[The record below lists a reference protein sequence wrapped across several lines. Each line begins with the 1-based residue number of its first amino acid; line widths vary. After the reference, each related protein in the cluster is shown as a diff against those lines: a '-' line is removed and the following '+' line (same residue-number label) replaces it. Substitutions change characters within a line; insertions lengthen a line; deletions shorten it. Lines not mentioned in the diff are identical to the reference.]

1 MDVLSISQVF
11 NLFLVYAEV
20 VRDFMYQCDANLLAQ
35 FGGIL
40 EITNQGIGEDRD
52 LVGQDGR
59 IDRRAFRQ
67 GGAFIETIEHVT
79 LRIETHRYE
88 LTFFGSLLDHDLH
101 VVKTAAKLLGQPVQ
115 YLGNLLLN
123 LFLLQ

>member
-1 MDVLSISQVF
+1 
-11 NLFLVYAEV
+11 
-20 VRDFMYQCDANLLAQ
+20 MYQCDANLLAQ

-40 EITNQGIGEDRD
+40 KITDEGIGEDCNFVR
-52 LVGQDGR
+52 QDRR
-59 IDRRAFRQ
+59 IDRRAFGQR
-67 GGAFIETIEHVT
+67 GAFIETVEHVT

-115 YLGNLLLN
+115 YLGNLLLK
-123 LFLLQ
+123 LILLQ